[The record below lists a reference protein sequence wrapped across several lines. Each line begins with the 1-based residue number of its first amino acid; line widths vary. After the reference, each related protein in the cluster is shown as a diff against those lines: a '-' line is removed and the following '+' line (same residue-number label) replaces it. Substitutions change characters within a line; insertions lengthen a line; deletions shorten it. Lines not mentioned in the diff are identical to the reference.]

1 MKPFHGCQKCIYSD
15 SLKSLKQDRKLT
27 LMLQEKL
34 QIKQIQ
40 SNILAIKADWVIWS
54 LFLAVQNGAFT
65 ATLREIFPFLP
76 RDSLMKLDRRSLYVL
91 QNVSQLTVHAGK
103 DGISRVPTIQKII
116 FHLCKFQ
123 NTQAKF
129 FREWFYF
136 FFLHLTIYSFSNL
149 NL

>member
-1 MKPFHGCQKCIYSD
+1 MVHLPR
-15 SLKSLKQDRKLT
+15 LLSLKQDRKLI
-27 LMLQEKL
+27 LMPQEKL

-91 QNVSQLTVHAGK
+91 QNVSQLTAHVGK
-103 DGISRVPTIQKII
+103 DGISGVPII
-116 FHLCKFQ
+116 
-123 NTQAKF
+123 
-129 FREWFYF
+129 
-136 FFLHLTIYSFSNL
+136 
-149 NL
+149 

>member
-1 MKPFHGCQKCIYSD
+1 
-15 SLKSLKQDRKLT
+15 
-27 LMLQEKL
+27 MLQEKL
-34 QIKQIQ
+34 QIKQIK

-91 QNVSQLTVHAGK
+91 QNISQLTAHAGK

-116 FHLCKFQ
+116 
-123 NTQAKF
+123 
-129 FREWFYF
+129 
-136 FFLHLTIYSFSNL
+136 LHLFIACPTSLKNHEAKKARSYEA
-149 NL
+149 